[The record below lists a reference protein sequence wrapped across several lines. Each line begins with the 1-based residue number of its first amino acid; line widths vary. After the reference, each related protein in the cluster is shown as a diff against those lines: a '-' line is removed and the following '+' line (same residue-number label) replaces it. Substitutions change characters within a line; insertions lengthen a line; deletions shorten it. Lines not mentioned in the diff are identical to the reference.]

1 MKITRVTASNLVFQ
15 ATHAAGGL
23 GGDSLGNSICFVE
36 VETADGTTGYG
47 LTGITQ
53 AEIITECVNRIGAP
67 AILGQNALDH
77 ELIGHMLYWALSPW
91 GQTGYA
97 SHAIAAIDVAL
108 WDIKGKAANQ
118 PVWRLLGGARQRMPI
133 YITFGGERLDTDGLV
148 AVAKDIVSQGYTR
161 LKMRVGRPGL
171 RRRTSRPAMD
181 DIVTSDVARIRA
193 VREALGPDV
202 GLALDAG
209 NCMDYPSA
217 LRLAK
222 EAEPYNISFFEEPII
237 QNDVALLAQLR
248 RHTRV
253 PIAGGQ
259 NEGLPFRFREM
270 LVAEALDYAQP
281 NAVIC
286 CGITQAAKVAGMA
299 AAFNVPISNG
309 GGHAPHNAH
318 LQAGAINGTMV
329 ECHVGGF
336 GAYEQIYKT
345 LPAVKDG
352 WLELTEAPGFGL
364 EPDAARVK
372 EAQKRTS

>member
-1 MKITRVTASNLVFQ
+1 MKITRVTAKNLVFP
-15 ATHAAGGL
+15 ARPTAGGL
-23 GGDSLGNSICFVE
+23 GGADSETTCFVE
-36 VETADGTTGYG
+36 VETDDGTVGYG

-53 AEIITECVNRIGAP
+53 AEIVTECINRVAAP
-67 AILGQNALDH
+67 AIVGQNALDH
-77 ELIGHMLYWALSPW
+77 ELVGHTLYWTLSPW

-108 WDIKGKAANQ
+108 WDIKGKAAAQ

-148 AVAKDIVSQGYTR
+148 AVAKDIVAQGYTR

-171 RRRTSRPAMD
+171 ARRTTRPAMD
-181 DIVTSDVARIRA
+181 DIVASDVQRIRA
-193 VREALGPDV
+193 VREALGPEI

-209 NCMDYPSA
+209 NRLDYPNA

-222 EAEPYNISFFEEPII
+222 EAEPYTIAFFEEPIF
-237 QNDVALLAQLR
+237 QNDAALLAQLR
-248 RHTRV
+248 RHTRI
-253 PIAGGQ
+253 PIAAGQ
-259 NEGLPFRFREM
+259 NEGLPIRFREM

-299 AAFNVPISNG
+299 AAFNIPISNG

-336 GAYEQIYKT
+336 GVYERIYKSV
-345 LPAVKDG
+345 PAVKDG
-352 WLELTEAPGFGL
+352 WLELTDAPGFGL
-364 EPDAARVK
+364 EPDAARIK
-372 EAQKRTS
+372 DATKR

>member
-1 MKITRVTASNLVFQ
+1 MNITRVSASNLVFP
-15 ATHAAGGL
+15 ARPTAGGL
-23 GGDSLGNSICFVE
+23 GGEDAGATCFVE

-53 AEIITECVNRIGAP
+53 AEVVTECINRVAAP
-67 AILGQNALDH
+67 AIIGQNALDH
-77 ELIGHMLYWALSPW
+77 ELIGHTLYWTLSPW

-97 SHAIAAIDVAL
+97 SHATAAIDLAL
-108 WDIKGKAANQ
+108 WDIKGKAAKQ

-133 YITFGGERLDTDGLV
+133 YITFGGERLDSDGLV
-148 AVAKDIVSQGYTR
+148 TVAKDIVAQGYSR

-171 RRRTSRPAMD
+171 SRRTMRPAMD
-181 DIVTSDVARIRA
+181 DIIASDVQRIGA
-193 VREALGPDV
+193 VREALGPV
-202 GLALDAG
+202 IGLALDAG
-209 NCMDYPSA
+209 NRLDYPSA
-217 LRLAK
+217 LRLCK
-222 EAEPYNISFFEEPII
+222 EAEPFNIAFFEEPII
-237 QNDVALLAQLR
+237 QNDAALLAQLR
-248 RHTRV
+248 RHTCV
-253 PIAGGQ
+253 PIAAGQ

-281 NAVIC
+281 NAAIC

-336 GAYEQIYKT
+336 GVYEQIFKS

-352 WLELTEAPGFGL
+352 WLELSEAPGFGL
-364 EPDAARVK
+364 EPDADRVNDAR
-372 EAQKRTS
+372 R